1 MFIDDVIY
9 VYVDFTPIVSSTS
22 PDDGLE
28 LLLAMYAVFELNFNK
43 NSRTIRLLY
52 GIVFNDKRF
61 LSNTI
66 RSLLHEKQI
75 YISLEQNRK
84 KSNIFHPSRPEN
96 VIFCVSRLF
105 LMLFHISV
113 GSSHLGRV
121 SVDFEKIE
129 IFPLFRFF

>member
-28 LLLAMYAVFELNFNK
+28 LLLSMYAVFELNFNK

-66 RSLLHEKQI
+66 RSLLHEK
-75 YISLEQNRK
+75 
-84 KSNIFHPSRPEN
+84 
-96 VIFCVSRLF
+96 
-105 LMLFHISV
+105 
-113 GSSHLGRV
+113 
-121 SVDFEKIE
+121 
-129 IFPLFRFF
+129 